1 MRPPSN
7 LPSTGP
13 RPRTPRPPA
22 LPGPLRGRGR
32 RRPSTVR
39 AADRWSVPSLAVNED
54 APVPFLKEGDLL
66 PPHQRVPRHPVQEHE
81 RPPGTVALVVEG
93 APSPVDYWH
102 RIPPAWRPAVVT
114 LSGSWSTVS
123 DGGRV
128 PFKGFSVQGS
138 LWRVRPPAGL

>member
-13 RPRTPRPPA
+13 RPQTPRPPA

-32 RRPSTVR
+32 RCPSMVL
-39 AADRWSVPSLAVNED
+39 AADRWSVPSLAGQRGCTGT
-54 APVPFLKEGDLL
+54 APQGRRPAATT
-66 PPHQRVPRHPVQEHE
+66 PACSPHPVQEHE

-93 APSPVDYWH
+93 APSPVDYRH
-102 RIPPAWRPAVVT
+102 RIPPAWPPAVVT
-114 LSGSWSTVS
+114 LSGSWPTVS

-128 PFKGFSVQGS
+128 PFKGLSVQGS